1 MPMFCRDAKMS
12 NLFAQGNS
20 CNGSLHMTTVNIKV
34 SSTAKGIE
42 KCCYR
47 SKANFVKMSPCCKTC

>member
-1 MPMFCRDAKMS
+1 MPMSRRDAKLS

-34 SSTAKGIE
+34 SSTAKGID
-42 KCCYR
+42 KCCIVQKLIL
-47 SKANFVKMSPCCKTC
+47 SK